1 MELTELKGIGKT
13 TADKLSTLGL
23 SEVMDLLFHLPLRYE
38 DKTKI
43 TPIEQL
49 QGFSYALV
57 EGEITKSYVT
67 RGGRPIL
74 VCEIDDGTGFMQLKF
89 FNFYYSQKIKMRAG
103 LRIRAY
109 GEVRHGMYG
118 MEIIHPEFSLG
129 EKQPALA
136 KTLTPIYPKSEG
148 ISQKLL
154 QKATAQAV
162 ELMQG
167 GTFELSELLPAD
179 WLAAQNM
186 PTLTAALAFVHSPP
200 PEADVLKLINQTHP
214 AQQRLKL
221 EEILAHFLAMHQAR
235 SAIEQLRALPLPI
248 DDAQAQRLLS
258 RLPFELTGAQQ
269 RVVQE
274 IHADMGLGHP
284 MQRLVQGDVGSG
296 KTVVAAL
303 AMQAALVHDKQAVM
317 MAPTEILAEQH
328 LLTLVD
334 YFPDRKV
341 AFLSGKIKGPK
352 RDEVLADIAGD
363 AEVIIG
369 THALFQADVHYRDLA
384 LVIIDEQHRF
394 GVHQRLML
402 KQKGQQSQAGSDGKT
417 EPQMPHN
424 LIMTATPIP
433 RTLAQIAYANL
444 DVSVIDELP
453 PNRKTINTVLLD
465 NQKMPQLADRIK
477 QACAK
482 GEQAYWVCTLIEES
496 EHLRAKAAQDTF
508 EELKAWFPDLS
519 VGLIHGRLKSEEKQ
533 AVMDQFKANE
543 LQLLVATTVIEVG
556 VDVPNAS
563 LMVIENAE
571 RLGLS
576 QLHQLR
582 GRVGRGNR
590 QSHCVLMYQAPL
602 SENAQIRLQTMRE
615 TNDGFKIAQ
624 QDLKLRG
631 PGEILGTRQKGSMEF
646 RFSNPEQDAELFQQ
660 AKAMAADLL
669 KTNPENCDAIIQR
682 WQKQAKVLAKV

>member
-13 TADKLSTLGL
+13 TATKLHDFGL
-23 SEVMDLLFHLPLRYE
+23 TSVMDLLFHLPLRYE

-43 TPIEQL
+43 TAIDDL
-49 QGFSYALV
+49 VGFSYAQV

-67 RGGRPIL
+67 QGRRPIL
-74 VCEIDDGTGFMQLKF
+74 VCEIDDGSQFMQLKF
-89 FNFYYSQKIKMRAG
+89 FNFYYSQKLKMKAG
-103 LRIRAY
+103 VHIRAY
-109 GEVRHGMYG
+109 GEVKHGMYG

-129 EKQPALA
+129 EDQPALA
-136 KTLTPIYPKSEG
+136 QSLTPIYPKSEG

-154 QKATAQAV
+154 QKAAAQAISMLQQGSI
-162 ELMQG
+162 EL
-167 GTFELSELLPAD
+167 TELLPND
-179 WLAAQNM
+179 WLEEQQM
-186 PTLTAALAFVHSPP
+186 PTLLNALMFVHKPP
-200 PEADVLKLINQTHP
+200 PDAEVRQLINHTHP
-214 AQQRLKL
+214 AQQRLKI

-235 SAIEQLRALPLPI
+235 TAIEQLNAPALPI
-248 DDAQAQRLLS
+248 EKADEQVLLT
-258 RLPFELTGAQQ
+258 RLPFELTGAQK
-269 RVVQE
+269 RVVNE
-274 IHADMGLGHP
+274 IHRDMSRSHP

-303 AMQAALVHDKQAVM
+303 AMQAALAHGKQAVM

-328 LLTLVD
+328 LLTLIE
-334 YFPDRKV
+334 YFPEQQV
-341 AFLSGKIKGPK
+341 VFLSGKIKGK
-352 RDEVLADIAGD
+352 VRTAVLSQIASS

-369 THALFQADVHYRDLA
+369 THALFQSDVVYRDLA

-402 KQKGQQSQAGSDGKT
+402 KNKGRAQKDATDQT
-417 EPQMPHN
+417 VPHN

-453 PNRKTINTVLLD
+453 PNRKVINTLLLD
-465 NQKMPQLADRIK
+465 NNKLPQLAERIRN
-477 QACAK
+477 ACDQ

-496 EHLRAKAAQDTF
+496 EHLRAKAAQDSYD
-508 EELKAWFPDLS
+508 ELKDWFPDLE
-519 VGLIHGRLKSEEKQ
+519 VGLVHGRLKSEEKQ
-533 AVMDQFKANE
+533 AVMDRFKANE
-543 LQLLVATTVIEVG
+543 IQLLVATTVIEVG

-582 GRVGRGNR
+582 GRVGRGAR

-602 SENAQIRLQTMRE
+602 SENAQVRLQTMRS
-615 TNDGFKIAQ
+615 TNDGFEIAR

-646 RFSNPEQDAELFQQ
+646 RFSNPEQDAALFKQ
-660 AKAMAADLL
+660 AKTMAAELMAKDPDVCE
-669 KTNPENCDAIIQR
+669 KIIQR
-682 WQKQAKVLAKV
+682 WQRQAQELAKV

>member
-1 MELTELKGIGKT
+1 MELTQLKGVGQT
-13 TADKLSTLGL
+13 TAEKLALLGITD
-23 SEVMDLLFHLPLRYE
+23 VMDLLFHLPLRYE
-38 DKTKI
+38 DKTRI
-43 TPIEQL
+43 TDIDAL
-49 QGFSYALV
+49 QNFSHAQV
-57 EGEITKSYVT
+57 EGVIVKSYVT
-67 RGGRPIL
+67 QGRRPIL
-74 VCEIDDGTGFMQLKF
+74 VCEIDDGSGVMQLKF

-109 GEVRHGMYG
+109 GEVKLGMYG
-118 MEIIHPEFSLG
+118 MEVIHPEFSLG
-129 EKQPALA
+129 DDQPPLA

-154 QKATAQAV
+154 QKAAAQAIA
-162 ELMQG
+162 LLNSG
-167 GTFELSELLPAD
+167 AFELAELLPED
-179 WLAAQNM
+179 WLATQQLPSLAD
-186 PTLTAALAFVHSPP
+186 ALVQVHTPP
-200 PEADVLKLINQTHP
+200 PEADMGQLMNMTHP
-214 AQQRLKL
+214 AQVRLKI

-235 SAIEQLRALPLPI
+235 TAIQQHQAVALPVSAEDTRPML
-248 DDAQAQRLLS
+248 QQ
-258 RLPFELTGAQQ
+258 LPFELTASQQ
-269 RVVQE
+269 RVVAE
-274 IHADMGLGHP
+274 IHQDLARPVP

-303 AMQAALVHDKQAVM
+303 AIQAALSHDKQAVM

-328 LLTLVD
+328 LLTLQS
-334 YFPDRKV
+334 YFPDHELV
-341 AFLSGKIKGPK
+341 YLSGKIKGQA
-352 RDEVLADIAGD
+352 RTEALAAIAGW
-363 AEVIIG
+363 ANIIVG
-369 THALFQADVHYRDLA
+369 THALFQADVEYRELA

-394 GVHQRLML
+394 GVHQRLQL
-402 KQKGQQSQAGSDGKT
+402 KHKGRLDDQL
-417 EPQMPHN
+417 PHN

-453 PNRKTINTVLLD
+453 PNRKVVNTVLLE
-465 NQKMPQLADRIK
+465 NSKMTQLAERIRN
-477 QACAK
+477 ACQR

-508 EELKAWFPDLS
+508 DELTEAFPDLT
-519 VGLIHGRLKSEEKQ
+519 VGLIHGRLKADDKQ
-533 AVMDQFKANE
+533 AVMDRFKANE
-543 LQLLVATTVIEVG
+543 IQLLVATTVIEVG

-563 LMVIENAE
+563 LMVIDNAE

-602 SENAQIRLQTMRE
+602 SENAQVRLQTMRS
-615 TNDGFKIAQ
+615 TNDGFEIAR

-646 RFSNPEQDAELFQQ
+646 RFSNPEQDARLF
-660 AKAMAADLL
+660 
-669 KTNPENCDAIIQR
+669 
-682 WQKQAKVLAKV
+682 KQAKQLAAGLIEERPEVCDQVISRWQRQAGELAKV

>member
-13 TADKLSTLGL
+13 TADKLIEFGL
-23 SEVMDLLFHLPLRYE
+23 SDVMDLLFHLPLRYE

-43 TPIEQL
+43 TAIDEL
-49 QGFSYALV
+49 VGFTYAQV

-67 RGGRPIL
+67 QGRRPIL
-74 VCEIDDGTGFMQLKF
+74 VCEIDDGTHFMQLKF
-89 FNFYYSQKIKMRAG
+89 FNFYYSQKIKMKTG
-103 LRIRAY
+103 MRIRAY
-109 GEVRHGMYG
+109 GEIKHGMHG

-129 EKQPALA
+129 DDQPVLA
-136 KTLTPIYPKSEG
+136 KALTPVYPKSEG

-154 QKATAQAV
+154 QKAAAQAV
-162 ELMQG
+162 QLLINGAFKLE
-167 GTFELSELLPAD
+167 ELLPSH
-179 WLAAQNM
+179 WLAKQQM
-186 PTLTAALAFVHSPP
+186 PTLTDALVFVHTPP
-200 PEADVLKLINQTHP
+200 ADADVTQLLNHSHP
-214 AQQRLKL
+214 AQQRLKI

-235 SAIEQLRALPLPI
+235 TAVEQLISPVLSVTPEQQQL
-248 DDAQAQRLLS
+248 LLS
-258 RLPFELTGAQQ
+258 RLPFELTGAQA
-269 RVVQE
+269 RVVAE
-274 IHADMGLGHP
+274 IHHDLSRNHP

-303 AMQAALVHDKQAVM
+303 AMQAALVQGKQAVM

-328 LLTLVD
+328 LLTLLD
-334 YFPDRKV
+334 YFPDKTV
-341 AFLSGKIKGPK
+341 VFLSGKIKGKP
-352 RDEVLADIAGD
+352 RQEVLAQIASEAD
-363 AEVIIG
+363 VVIG
-369 THALFQADVHYRDLA
+369 THALFQADVIYRDLA

-402 KQKGQQSQAGSDGKT
+402 KQKGQADGLV
-417 EPQMPHN
+417 PHS

-444 DVSVIDELP
+444 DISVIDELP
-453 PNRKTINTVLLD
+453 PNRKVINTVLLD
-465 NQKMPQLADRIK
+465 NKKMPLLADRIRN
-477 QACAK
+477 ACDK

-496 EHLRAKAAQDTF
+496 EHLRAKAAQDTY
-508 EELKAWFPDLS
+508 EELQEWFPDLE
-519 VGLIHGRLKSEEKQ
+519 VGLIHGRLKSADKQ
-533 AVMDQFKANE
+533 AVMDQFKANQI
-543 LQLLVATTVIEVG
+543 QLLIATTVIEVG

-602 SENAQIRLQTMRE
+602 SENAQVRLTTMRE
-615 TNDGFKIAQ
+615 TNDGFKIAR

-631 PGEILGTRQKGSMEF
+631 PGEVLGTRQKGSMEF
-646 RFSNPEQDAELFQQ
+646 RFSDPENDAALFIQ
-660 AKAMAADLL
+660 AKDMAANLMA
-669 KTNPENCDAIIQR
+669 TNPEVCEQIIQR
-682 WQKQAKVLAKV
+682 WQRQAHELAKV

>member
-1 MELTELKGIGKT
+1 MELTELKGIGKN
-13 TADKLSTLGL
+13 TAEKLSQLGIDG
-23 SEVMDLLFHLPLRYE
+23 VMDLLFHLPLRYE

-43 TPIEQL
+43 TPIEDL
-49 QGFSYALV
+49 IGFSYAQI
-57 EGEITKSYVT
+57 EGEIVKSYVT
-67 RGGRPIL
+67 QGRRPIL
-74 VCEIDDGTGFMQLKF
+74 VCEVDDGTEVMQLKF
-89 FNFYYSQKIKMRAG
+89 FNFYYSQKIKMSSG

-136 KTLTPIYPKSEG
+136 KSLTPIYPKSEG

-154 QKATAQAV
+154 QKATAQVV
-162 ELMQG
+162 ELLRKG
-167 GTFELSELLPAD
+167 GFDLQELLPAD
-179 WLAAQNM
+179 WLVKHQM
-186 PTLTAALAFVHSPP
+186 PTLFDALLFVHQPP
-200 PEADVLKLINQTHP
+200 PDADVSKLLDQTHP
-214 AQQRLKL
+214 AQQRLKI

-235 SAIEQLRALPLPI
+235 SAVEQLYAEALPI
-248 DDAQAQRLLS
+248 KDTQRKKLLA
-258 RLPFELTGAQQ
+258 RLPFQLTDAQN
-269 RVVQE
+269 RVVTE
-274 IHADMGLGHP
+274 IHEDMARNHP

-303 AMQAALVHDKQAVM
+303 AMQAALSHGKQSVM

-328 LLTLVD
+328 LITLKE
-334 YFPDRKV
+334 YFPDENLV
-341 AFLSGKIKGPK
+341 FLSGKAKGLH
-352 RDEVLADIAGD
+352 RAEILGQIAKE
-363 AEVIIG
+363 ARIIIG
-369 THALFQADVHYRDLA
+369 THALFQADVEYHDLA

-394 GVHQRLML
+394 GVHQRLKL
-402 KQKGQQSQAGSDGKT
+402 KQKGQTDHN
-417 EPQMPHN
+417 MPHN

-444 DVSVIDELP
+444 DISVIDELP
-453 PNRKTINTVLLD
+453 PNRKVINTLLLD
-465 NQKMPQLADRIK
+465 NQKMPQLADRIRH
-477 QACAK
+477 ACER

-496 EHLRAKAAQDTF
+496 EHLRAKAAEDTF
-508 EELKAWFPDLS
+508 VALKEWFPDMEI
-519 VGLIHGRLKSEEKQ
+519 GLIHGRLKSEEKQ
-533 AVMDQFKANE
+533 LIMNRFKANE
-543 LQLLVATTVIEVG
+543 IQLLIATTVIEVG

-590 QSHCVLMYQAPL
+590 QSHCVLMYQSPL
-602 SENAQIRLQTMRE
+602 TENAQIRLQTMRE

-646 RFSNPEQDAELFQQ
+646 RFSNPEQDAQLFEQ
-660 AKAMAADLL
+660 AKIMAKELL
-669 KTNPENCDAIIQR
+669 KNQPGICKKIILR
-682 WQKQAKVLAKV
+682 WQKQAKELAKV

>member
-13 TADKLSTLGL
+13 TAEKLLTLGL
-23 SEVMDLLFHLPLRYE
+23 SDVMDLLFHLPLRYE
-38 DKTKI
+38 DKTRI
-43 TPIEQL
+43 TDIGAL
-49 QGFSYALV
+49 VGFQYAQV
-57 EGEITKSYVT
+57 EGEIVKSYVT
-67 RGGRPIL
+67 QGRRPIL
-74 VCEIDDGTGFMQLKF
+74 VCEIDDGTAVMQLKF

-103 LRIRAY
+103 TRIRAY
-109 GEVRHGMYG
+109 GEIRHGMYG

-129 EKQPALA
+129 DKQPALA
-136 KTLTPIYPKSEG
+136 RSLTPIYPKSEG
-148 ISQKLL
+148 VSQKLL
-154 QKATAQAV
+154 QKAAAQAV
-162 ELMQG
+162 CLMASGQ
-167 GTFELSELLPAD
+167 FDLVELLPAD
-179 WLAAQNM
+179 WLAEQQM
-186 PTLTAALAFVHSPP
+186 PILTDALSFVHQPP
-200 PEADVLKLINQTHP
+200 PDADVLQLLNQTHP
-214 AQQRLKL
+214 AQQRLKI

-235 SAIEQLRALPLPI
+235 TAIEQLNAPWL
-248 DDAQAQRLLS
+248 AVSAEQTQQLLT
-258 RLPFELTGAQQ
+258 RLPFELTSAQN
-269 RVVQE
+269 RVVAE
-274 IHADMGLGHP
+274 IHQDLGRNHP

-303 AMQAALVHDKQAVM
+303 AMQAALVHGKQAVM

-334 YFPDRKV
+334 YFPDKKV
-341 AFLSGKIKGPK
+341 VFLSGKIKGQA
-352 RDEVLADIAGD
+352 RTEVLAAIAAD
-363 AEVIIG
+363 ADVIIG
-369 THALFQADVHYRDLA
+369 THALFQADVVYRDLA

-402 KQKGQQSQAGSDGKT
+402 KQKGQASVDNTNAL
-417 EPQMPHN
+417 MPHN

-444 DVSVIDELP
+444 DISVIDELP
-453 PNRKTINTVLLD
+453 PNRKVINTVLLD
-465 NQKMPQLADRIK
+465 NQKMQQLAERIRH
-477 QACAK
+477 ACGQ

-496 EHLRAKAAQDTF
+496 EHMRAKAAQDTF
-508 EELKAWFPDLS
+508 EELKDWFPDLS
-519 VGLIHGRLKSEEKQ
+519 VGLIHGRLKSDEKQ
-533 AVMDQFKANE
+533 AVMDRFKANQI
-543 LQLLVATTVIEVG
+543 QLLVATTVIEVG

-602 SENAQIRLQTMRE
+602 TENAQVRLTTMRE
-615 TNDGFKIAQ
+615 TNDGFKIAR

-646 RFSNPEQDAELFQQ
+646 RFSNPEQDAALFQQ
-660 AKAMAADLL
+660 AKGMAADLL
-669 KTNPENCDAIIQR
+669 KSNPAACEQIIQR
-682 WQKQAKVLAKV
+682 WQRNAQELAKV

>member
-13 TADKLSTLGL
+13 TAEKLAQLGIDG
-23 SEVMDLLFHLPLRYE
+23 VMDLLFHLPIRYE

-43 TPIEQL
+43 TPIEDL
-49 QGFSYALV
+49 VGFSYAQI
-57 EGEITKSYVT
+57 EGEIVKSYVT
-67 RGGRPIL
+67 QGRRPIL
-74 VCEIDDGTGFMQLKF
+74 VCEVDDGTEVMQLKF
-89 FNFYYSQKIKMRAG
+89 FNFYYSQKIKMRSG
-103 LRIRAY
+103 MRIRAY
-109 GEVRHGMYG
+109 GEVKHGMYG

-136 KTLTPIYPKSEG
+136 HSLTPIYPKSEG

-154 QKATAQAV
+154 QKATAQAI
-162 ELMQG
+162 ELLKKGEFNLQ
-167 GTFELSELLPAD
+167 ELLPDD
-179 WLAAQNM
+179 WLAQQLM
-186 PTLTAALAFVHSPP
+186 PTLYDALLFVHQPSPD
-200 PEADVLKLINQTHP
+200 ADVMKLLNQTHP
-214 AQQRLKL
+214 AQQRLKI

-235 SAIEQLRALPLPI
+235 TAVEKLLAQTLPI
-248 DDAQAQRLLS
+248 SAEHKHKLLD
-258 RLPFELTGAQQ
+258 RLPFQLTGAQQ
-269 RVVQE
+269 RVVSE
-274 IHADMGLGHP
+274 IHQDMARNHP

-303 AMQAALVHDKQAVM
+303 AMQAALSHGKQAVM

-328 LLTLVD
+328 LITLQE
-334 YFPDRKV
+334 YFPDEHLV
-341 AFLSGKIKGPK
+341 FLSGKIKGQQ
-352 RDEVLADIAGD
+352 RIEVLTQIAGK
-363 AEVIIG
+363 ANIIIG
-369 THALFQADVHYRDLA
+369 THALFQADVEYRDLA

-394 GVHQRLML
+394 GVHQRLLL
-402 KQKGQQSQAGSDGKT
+402 KQKGQVENT
-417 EPQMPHN
+417 IPHN

-444 DVSVIDELP
+444 DISVIDELP
-453 PNRKTINTVLLD
+453 PNRKVINTLLLD
-465 NQKMPQLADRIK
+465 NQKMPQLADRIRH
-477 QACAK
+477 ACER

-496 EHLRAKAAQDTF
+496 EHLRAKAAEDTF
-508 EELKAWFPDLS
+508 EELKEWFPDIEI
-519 VGLIHGRLKSEEKQ
+519 GLIHGRLKSEEKQ
-533 AVMDQFKANE
+533 QIMNRFKANE
-543 LQLLVATTVIEVG
+543 IQLLIATTVIEVG

-590 QSHCVLMYQAPL
+590 QSHCVLMYQSPL
-602 SENAQIRLQTMRE
+602 TENAQIRLQTMRE

-646 RFSNPEQDAELFQQ
+646 RFSNPEQDAELFKQ
-660 AKAMAADLL
+660 AKSMAKDLL
-669 KTNPENCDAIIQR
+669 KDKPETCEKIIQR
-682 WQKQAKVLAKV
+682 WQKQAKELAKV

>member
-13 TADKLSTLGL
+13 TADKLQKFGL
-23 SEVMDLLFHLPLRYE
+23 SDVMDMLFHLPLRYE

-43 TPIEQL
+43 TAIEDL
-49 QGFSYALV
+49 VGFSFAQV

-67 RGGRPIL
+67 QGRRPIL
-74 VCEIDDGTGFMQLKF
+74 VIEIDDGTQFMQLKF
-89 FNFYYSQKIKMRAG
+89 FNFYYSQKIKMKTG
-103 LRIRAY
+103 MRIRAY
-109 GEVRHGMYG
+109 GEIKHGMHG

-129 EKQPALA
+129 EKQPKLA
-136 KTLTPIYPKSEG
+136 KSLTPIYPKSEG

-154 QKATAQAV
+154 QKAAAQAILLL
-162 ELMQG
+162 EQG
-167 GTFELSELLPAD
+167 AFKLDELLPTP
-179 WLAAQNM
+179 WLSAQEM
-186 PTLTAALAFVHSPP
+186 PTLSEALKFVHRPP
-200 PEADVLKLINQTHP
+200 PDADVMKLLNHTHP
-214 AQQRLKL
+214 AQQRLKI

-235 SAIEQLRALPLPI
+235 TAVEKLNAPELTITDEQKL
-248 DDAQAQRLLS
+248 QLLN
-258 RLPFELTGAQQ
+258 RLPFELTAAQK
-269 RVVQE
+269 RVVNE
-274 IHADMGLGHP
+274 IHQDLVRNHP

-303 AMQAALVHDKQAVM
+303 AMQAALANGQQTVM

-328 LLTLVD
+328 LLTLNEYFVD
-334 YFPDRKV
+334 KKV
-341 AFLSGKIKGPK
+341 VFLSGKIKGAA
-352 RDEVLADIAGD
+352 RIEVLAQIASD
-363 AEVIIG
+363 ADVIIG
-369 THALFQADVHYRDLA
+369 THALFQSDVVYRDLA

-402 KQKGQQSQAGSDGKT
+402 KQKGQSSHENNKNLV
-417 EPQMPHN
+417 PHS

-444 DVSVIDELP
+444 DISVIDELP
-453 PNRKTINTVLLD
+453 PNRKVINTVLLD
-465 NQKMPQLADRIK
+465 NSKMPQLAERIRH
-477 QACAK
+477 ACDN

-496 EHLRAKAAQDTF
+496 EHLRAKAAQDTY
-508 EELKAWFPDLS
+508 EELKDWFPDLE
-519 VGLIHGRLKSEEKQ
+519 VGLIHGRLKSDDKQ
-533 AVMDQFKANE
+533 AVMDRFKANE
-543 LQLLVATTVIEVG
+543 IQLLIATTVIEVG

-602 SENAQIRLQTMRE
+602 SENAQIRLTTMRE
-615 TNDGFKIAQ
+615 TNDGFKIAR

-646 RFSNPEQDAELFQQ
+646 RFSNPEQDAELFKQ
-660 AKAMAADLL
+660 AKTMASDLM
-669 KTNPENCDAIIQR
+669 KENPEVCEKIIQR
-682 WQKQAKVLAKV
+682 WQRQAGELAKV

>member
-1 MELTELKGIGKT
+1 MSMELTELKGIGKT
-13 TADKLSTLGL
+13 TAEKLLQLGL
-23 SEVMDLLFHLPLRYE
+23 ADVMDLLFHLPLRYE
-38 DKTKI
+38 DKTRI
-43 TPIEQL
+43 TPIDEL
-49 QGFSYALV
+49 KGFSYAQV

-67 RGGRPIL
+67 QGRRPIL
-74 VCEIDDGTGFMQLKF
+74 VCEIDDGSQFMQLKF

-103 LRIRAY
+103 VKIRAY
-109 GEVRHGMYG
+109 GEVKHGLHG

-129 EKQPALA
+129 DKQPKLA
-136 KTLTPIYPKSEG
+136 RSLTPIYPKSEG

-154 QKATAQAV
+154 QKAASQALV
-162 ELMQG
+162 LLEQG
-167 GTFELSELLPAD
+167 TLQLDELLPGE
-179 WLAAQNM
+179 WLASKQM
-186 PTLTAALAFVHSPP
+186 PTLTEALLFVHRPP
-200 PEADVLKLINQTHP
+200 PEADVSQLLRQTHP
-214 AQQRLKL
+214 AQQRLKT

-235 SAIEQLRALPLPI
+235 TAVQQLNAPSLPI
-248 DDAQAQRLLS
+248 TATQSKQILDI
-258 RLPFELTGAQQ
+258 LPFKLTNAQQ
-269 RVVQE
+269 RVVDE
-274 IHADMGLGHP
+274 IHQDMSNNHP

-303 AMQAALVHDKQAVM
+303 AIQAALTHGKQAVM

-328 LLTLVD
+328 LLTLQA
-334 YFPDRKV
+334 YFPKQRLV
-341 AFLSGKIKGPK
+341 FLSGKIKGKP
-352 RDEVLADIAGD
+352 RQAALNQIDGE
-363 AEVIIG
+363 AEIIIG

-402 KQKGQQSQAGSDGKT
+402 KQKGQSA
-417 EPQMPHN
+417 EELPHS

-444 DVSVIDELP
+444 DISVIDELP
-453 PNRKTINTVLLD
+453 PNRKVINTVLLD
-465 NQKMPQLADRIK
+465 NQKMPVLADRIRH
-477 QACAK
+477 ACEQ

-496 EHLRAKAAQDTF
+496 EHMRAKAAQDTF
-508 EELKAWFPDLS
+508 EELKEWFPDLQ
-519 VGLIHGRLKSEEKQ
+519 VGLIHGRLKSDDKQ

-543 LQLLVATTVIEVG
+543 IQLLVATTVIEVG

-602 SENAQIRLQTMRE
+602 SENAQIRLSTMRE
-615 TNDGFKIAQ
+615 SNDGFHIAR

-646 RFSNPEQDAELFQQ
+646 RFSNPEQDAELFKQ
-660 AKAMAADLL
+660 AKSMAADLMAQ
-669 KTNPENCDAIIQR
+669 NPAVCEQIILR
-682 WQKQAKVLAKV
+682 WQKQAQELAKV

>member
-1 MELTELKGIGKT
+1 MELTELKGVGKT
-13 TADKLSTLGL
+13 TAEKLKAFGL
-23 SEVMDLLFHLPLRYE
+23 TGVMDLLFHLPLRYE
-38 DKTKI
+38 DKTKLTDI
-43 TPIEQL
+43 DELT
-49 QGFSYALV
+49 GFGYAQV
-57 EGEITKSYVT
+57 EGTIAKSYVT
-67 RGGRPIL
+67 QGRRPIL
-74 VCEIDDGTGFMQLKF
+74 VCEIDDGTASMQLKF

-103 LRIRAY
+103 MRIRAY
-109 GEVRHGMYG
+109 GEVKHGMYG

-129 EKQPALA
+129 DQQPALA
-136 KTLTPIYPKSEG
+136 KALTPIYPKSEG

-154 QKATAQAV
+154 QKAAKQA
-162 ELMQG
+162 LTLLHQG
-167 GTFELSELLPAD
+167 VFDLAELLPAD
-179 WLAAQNM
+179 WLQTQQM
-186 PTLTAALAFVHSPP
+186 PTLTEALCFVHQPP
-200 PEADVLKLINQTHP
+200 AGADVMQLLNHTHP
-214 AQQRLKL
+214 AQQRLKI

-235 SAIEQLRALPLPI
+235 TAVEQLHAPYLPVSDSATQTIL
-248 DDAQAQRLLS
+248 DL
-258 RLPFELTGAQQ
+258 LPFKLTGAQA
-269 RVVQE
+269 RVVGE
-274 IHADMGLGHP
+274 IHHDLARNHP

-303 AMQAALVHDKQAVM
+303 AMQAALIHNKQAVM

-328 LLTLVD
+328 MLTLAT
-334 YFPDRKV
+334 YFPSQHMV
-341 AFLSGKIKGPK
+341 FLSGKIKGK
-352 RDEVLADIAGD
+352 ARTEVLAEIAGEAD
-363 AEVIIG
+363 IIIG
-369 THALFQADVHYRDLA
+369 THALFQADVVYRDLA

-402 KQKGQQSQAGSDGKT
+402 KQKGQSDDLT
-417 EPQMPHN
+417 PHS

-453 PNRKTINTVLLD
+453 PNRKEINTVLLD
-465 NQKMPQLADRIK
+465 NNKMPQLAERIR
-477 QACAK
+477 QACDR

-496 EHLRAKAAQDTF
+496 EHLRAKAAQDTY
-508 EELKAWFPDLS
+508 EELKDWFPDLE
-519 VGLIHGRLKSEEKQ
+519 VGLIHGRLKSDDKQ
-533 AVMDQFKANE
+533 AVMDRFKRNE
-543 LQLLVATTVIEVG
+543 IQLLIATTVIEVG

-602 SENAQIRLQTMRE
+602 SQNAQVRLSTMRE
-615 TNDGFKIAQ
+615 TNDGFKIAR

-646 RFSNPEQDAELFQQ
+646 RFSDPENDAELFKQ
-660 AKAMAADLL
+660 AKTMAADLISQ
-669 KTNPENCDAIIQR
+669 NPEVCEQIILR
-682 WQKQAKVLAKV
+682 WQRQAQELAKV

>member
-1 MELTELKGIGKT
+1 MELTDLKGIGQT
-13 TADKLSTLGL
+13 TAEKLLALGL
-23 SEVMDLLFHLPLRYE
+23 SEVIDLLFHLPLRYE
-38 DKTKI
+38 DKTRL
-43 TPIEQL
+43 TPIDEL
-49 QGFSYALV
+49 VGFRYAQV
-57 EGEITKSYVT
+57 EGEIVKSYVT
-67 RGGRPIL
+67 QGRRPIL
-74 VCEIDDGTGFMQLKF
+74 VCEIDDGSACMQLKF

-109 GEVRHGMYG
+109 GEVRDGMYG

-129 EKQPALA
+129 AKQPALA
-136 KTLTPIYPKSEG
+136 KSLTPIYPKSEG

-154 QKATAQAV
+154 QKAAAQAIQM
-162 ELMQG
+162 LQDG
-167 GTFELSELLPAD
+167 AFELDELLPAD
-179 WLAAQNM
+179 WLAAQAM
-186 PTLTAALAFVHSPP
+186 PTLVEALQFVHSPP
-200 PEADVLKLINQTHP
+200 PDADVLQLINHTHP

-235 SAIEQLRALPLPI
+235 TAIQQLNAPRLIMAPG
-248 DDAQAQRLLS
+248 QAQGVMSL
-258 RLPFELTGAQQ
+258 LPFELTGAQQ

-274 IHADMGLGHP
+274 IHQDMALNHP

-303 AMQAALVHDKQAVM
+303 AMQAALVHGKQAVM

-328 LLTLVD
+328 LLTLSE
-334 YFPDRKV
+334 YFPDREVVFLAGKV
-341 AFLSGKIKGPK
+341 KGQA
-352 RDEVLADIAGD
+352 RAEVLAAIAGT

-369 THALFQADVHYRDLA
+369 THALFQADVQYRDLA

-394 GVHQRLML
+394 GVHQRLLL
-402 KQKGQQSQAGSDGKT
+402 KQKGQASEDNT
-417 EPQMPHN
+417 EQLMPHN

-453 PNRKTINTVLLD
+453 PNRKTINTLLLD
-465 NQKMPQLADRIK
+465 NQKMPQLAERIK
-477 QACAK
+477 QACAG

-508 EELKAWFPDLS
+508 AELQEWFPDLQ
-519 VGLIHGRLKSEEKQ
+519 VGLIHGRLKGDEKQ
-533 AVMDQFKANE
+533 AVMDRFKANQI
-543 LQLLVATTVIEVG
+543 QLLVATTVIEVG

-563 LMVIENAE
+563 LMVIDNAE

-602 SENAQIRLQTMRE
+602 SENAQVRLSTMRE
-615 TNDGFKIAQ
+615 TNDGFQIAQ

-646 RFSNPEQDAELFQQ
+646 RFSNPEQDAALFQQ
-660 AKAMAADLL
+660 AKGMAADLL
-669 KTNPENCDAIIQR
+669 ACNPQACEQLIQR
-682 WQKQAKVLAKV
+682 WQKQAQLLAKV

>member
-1 MELTELKGIGKT
+1 MELTDLKGIGQT
-13 TADKLSTLGL
+13 TAEKLQTLGL
-23 SEVMDLLFHLPLRYE
+23 FEVIDLLFHLPLRYE
-38 DKTKI
+38 DKTRI
-43 TPIEQL
+43 TPIDEL
-49 QGFSYALV
+49 VGFRYAQV
-57 EGEITKSYVT
+57 EGEIVKSYVT
-67 RGGRPIL
+67 QGRRPIL
-74 VCEIDDGTGFMQLKF
+74 VCEIDDGSACMQLKF

-109 GEVRHGMYG
+109 GEVRDGMYG

-129 EKQPALA
+129 AKQPALA

-154 QKATAQAV
+154 QKAAAQAIQY
-162 ELMQG
+162 LQAG
-167 GTFELSELLPAD
+167 AFELTELLPAD
-179 WLAAQNM
+179 WLAEQAM
-186 PTLTAALAFVHSPP
+186 PTLVDALQFVHRPP
-200 PEADVLKLINQTHP
+200 PDADVLQLTNQTHP

-235 SAIEQLRALPLPI
+235 TAIEQLSAPQLVI
-248 DDAQAQRLLS
+248 DHSHTELLLS
-258 RLPFELTGAQQ
+258 RLPFALTGAQQ

-274 IHADMGLGHP
+274 IHQDMGLNHP

-303 AMQAALVHDKQAVM
+303 AMQAALVHGKQAVM

-328 LLTLVD
+328 LLTLAD
-334 YFPDRKV
+334 YFADRQV
-341 AFLSGKIKGPK
+341 VFLSGKIKGQA
-352 RDEVLADIAGD
+352 RAEVLAAIAGD

-402 KQKGQQSQAGSDGKT
+402 KQKGQTSEHNT
-417 EPQMPHN
+417 EQLMPHN

-453 PNRKTINTVLLD
+453 PNRKTINTLLLD
-465 NQKMPQLADRIK
+465 NQKMPQLAERIK
-477 QACAK
+477 QACAG

-508 EELKAWFPDLS
+508 EELQAWFPDLQ
-519 VGLIHGRLKSEEKQ
+519 VGLIHGRLKSDEKQ
-533 AVMDQFKANE
+533 AVMDRFKANE
-543 LQLLVATTVIEVG
+543 IQLLVATTVIEVG

-563 LMVIENAE
+563 LMVIDNAE

-602 SENAQIRLQTMRE
+602 SQNAQVRLSTMRE
-615 TNDGFKIAQ
+615 TNDGFQIAQ

-646 RFSNPEQDAELFQQ
+646 RFSNPEQDAALFQT
-660 AKAMAADLL
+660 AKGLAAELL
-669 KTNPENCDAIIQR
+669 KSNPDACDQLIQR
-682 WQKQAKVLAKV
+682 WQKQAQVLAKV

>member
-13 TADKLSTLGL
+13 TAVKLQEFGL
-23 SEVMDLLFHLPLRYE
+23 TDVMDLLFHLPLRYE

-43 TPIEQL
+43 TAIDKL
-49 QGFSYALV
+49 TGFSYAQV

-67 RGGRPIL
+67 QGRRPIL
-74 VCEIDDGTGFMQLKF
+74 VCEIDDGSQFMQLKF
-89 FNFYYSQKIKMRAG
+89 FNFYYSQKIKMKTG
-103 LRIRAY
+103 VRIRAY
-109 GEVRHGMYG
+109 GEIKHGMYG
-118 MEIIHPEFSLG
+118 MEIIHPEFTLG
-129 EKQPALA
+129 EEQPALA
-136 KTLTPIYPKSEG
+136 QSLTPIYPKSEG

-154 QKATAQAV
+154 QKAAAQAITLL
-162 ELMQG
+162 EQG
-167 GTFELSELLPAD
+167 AFKLDELLPAQ
-179 WLAAQNM
+179 WLSAQQM
-186 PTLTAALAFVHSPP
+186 PTLSDALKFVHKPP
-200 PEADVLKLINQTHP
+200 PDADVMKLLNHTHP
-214 AQQRLKL
+214 AQQRLKI

-235 SAIEQLRALPLPI
+235 SAIERLNAPLMPI
-248 DDAQAQRLLS
+248 NKMQKQQLLS
-258 RLPFELTGAQQ
+258 RLPFELTGAQH
-269 RVVQE
+269 RVVNE
-274 IHADMGLGHP
+274 IHHDLARNHP

-303 AMQAALVHDKQAVM
+303 SIQAALVHGKQAVM

-328 LLTLVD
+328 LLTLKD
-334 YFPDRKV
+334 YFPEHEV
-341 AFLSGKIKGPK
+341 VFLSGKIKGK
-352 RDEVLADIAGD
+352 IRTEVLAKIASSAD
-363 AEVIIG
+363 VIIG
-369 THALFQADVHYRDLA
+369 THALFQADVIYRNLA

-402 KQKGQQSQAGSDGKT
+402 KQKGQANDLT
-417 EPQMPHN
+417 PHS

-444 DVSVIDELP
+444 DISVIDELP
-453 PNRKTINTVLLD
+453 PNRKVINTVLLD
-465 NQKMPQLADRIK
+465 NHKMPQLAERIRH
-477 QACAK
+477 ACDK

-508 EELKAWFPDLS
+508 EELKDWFPDLE
-519 VGLIHGRLKSEEKQ
+519 VGLIHGRLKSDDKQ
-533 AVMDQFKANE
+533 AVMDRFKANE
-543 LQLLVATTVIEVG
+543 IQLLIATTVIEVG

-602 SENAQIRLQTMRE
+602 SENAQVRLTTMRE
-615 TNDGFKIAQ
+615 TNDGFKIAR

-646 RFSNPEQDAELFQQ
+646 RFSNPEQDAVLFKQ
-660 AKAMAADLL
+660 AKSMAADLL
-669 KTNPENCDAIIQR
+669 QSNPDVCEKIIQR
-682 WQKQAKVLAKV
+682 WQRQAQELAKV

>member
-1 MELTELKGIGKT
+1 MELTELKGIGKN
-13 TADKLSTLGL
+13 TAEKLSQLGIDG
-23 SEVMDLLFHLPLRYE
+23 VMDLLFHLPLRYE

-43 TPIEQL
+43 TPIEDL
-49 QGFSYALV
+49 VGFSYTQI
-57 EGEITKSYVT
+57 EGEIVKSYVT
-67 RGGRPIL
+67 QGRRPIL
-74 VCEIDDGTGFMQLKF
+74 VCEVDDGTEVMQLKF
-89 FNFYYSQKIKMRAG
+89 FNFYYSQKIKMRSG

-136 KTLTPIYPKSEG
+136 KSLTPIYPKSEG

-154 QKATAQAV
+154 QKATAQVV
-162 ELMQG
+162 ELLRKG
-167 GTFELSELLPAD
+167 GFDLQELLPAD
-179 WLAAQNM
+179 WLVKHQM
-186 PTLTAALAFVHSPP
+186 PTLFDALLFVHLPP
-200 PEADVLKLINQTHP
+200 PDADVSKLLNQTHP
-214 AQQRLKL
+214 AQQRLKI

-235 SAIEQLRALPLPI
+235 SAVERLYAEALPI
-248 DDAQAQRLLS
+248 KDTQRKKLLA
-258 RLPFELTGAQQ
+258 RLPFQLTDAQN
-269 RVVQE
+269 RVVTE
-274 IHADMGLGHP
+274 IHEDMARNHP

-303 AMQAALVHDKQAVM
+303 AMQAALSHGKQSVM

-328 LLTLVD
+328 LITLKE
-334 YFPDRKV
+334 YFPDENLV
-341 AFLSGKIKGPK
+341 FLSGKAKGLH
-352 RDEVLADIAGD
+352 RAEILGQIAKE
-363 AEVIIG
+363 ARIIIG
-369 THALFQADVHYRDLA
+369 THALFQADVEYHDLA

-394 GVHQRLML
+394 GVHQRLKL
-402 KQKGQQSQAGSDGKT
+402 KQKGQTDHN
-417 EPQMPHN
+417 MPHN

-444 DVSVIDELP
+444 DISVIDELP
-453 PNRKTINTVLLD
+453 PNRKVINTLLLD
-465 NQKMPQLADRIK
+465 NQKMPQLADRIRH
-477 QACAK
+477 ACER

-496 EHLRAKAAQDTF
+496 EHLRAKAAEDTF
-508 EELKAWFPDLS
+508 VALKEWFPDMEI
-519 VGLIHGRLKSEEKQ
+519 GLIHGRLKSEEKQ
-533 AVMDQFKANE
+533 LIMNRFKANE
-543 LQLLVATTVIEVG
+543 IQLLIATTVIEVG

-590 QSHCVLMYQAPL
+590 QSHCVLMYQSPL
-602 SENAQIRLQTMRE
+602 TENAQIRLQTMRE

-646 RFSNPEQDAELFQQ
+646 RFSNPEQDAQLFEQ
-660 AKAMAADLL
+660 AKIMAKELL
-669 KTNPENCDAIIQR
+669 KNQPGICKKIILR
-682 WQKQAKVLAKV
+682 WQKQAKELAKV

>member
-1 MELTELKGIGKT
+1 MELTELKGIGQT
-13 TADKLSTLGL
+13 TAIKLQEFGL
-23 SEVMDLLFHLPLRYE
+23 TDVMDLLFHLPLRYE

-43 TPIEQL
+43 TDIDDL
-49 QGFSYALV
+49 VGFSYAQV

-67 RGGRPIL
+67 QGRRPIL
-74 VCEIDDGTGFMQLKF
+74 VCEIDDGSGFMQLKF
-89 FNFYYSQKIKMRAG
+89 FNFYYSQKIKMKAG
-103 LRIRAY
+103 MRIRAY
-109 GEVRHGMYG
+109 GEVKHGMYG

-129 EKQPALA
+129 DKQPSLA
-136 KTLTPIYPKSEG
+136 ESLTPIYPKSEG

-154 QKATAQAV
+154 QKAAAQAIN
-162 ELMQG
+162 LLQQG
-167 GTFELSELLPAD
+167 AFQLDELLPAQ
-179 WLAAQNM
+179 WLSVQRM
-186 PTLTAALAFVHSPP
+186 PTLTDALRFVHKPP
-200 PEADVLKLINQTHP
+200 PDADVVKLMNHTHP
-214 AQQRLKL
+214 AQQRLKI

-235 SAIEQLRALPLPI
+235 TAVQQLKAPQLPI
-248 DDAQAQRLLS
+248 TAEQKQQLLS
-258 RLPFELTGAQQ
+258 RLPFELTGAQR
-269 RVVQE
+269 RVVDE
-274 IHADMGLGHP
+274 IHQDMALNHP

-303 AMQAALVHDKQAVM
+303 AMQAALAQGKQAVM

-328 LLTLVD
+328 LLTLVE
-334 YFPDRKV
+334 YFPDQQV
-341 AFLSGKIKGPK
+341 VFLSGKIKGK
-352 RDEVLADIAGD
+352 TRIETLEKIASS
-363 AEVIIG
+363 ANVIIG
-369 THALFQADVHYRDLA
+369 THALFQADVVYRDLA

-402 KQKGQQSQAGSDGKT
+402 KKKGQAQNDQA
-417 EPQMPHN
+417 EELVPHS

-453 PNRKTINTVLLD
+453 PNRKVINTVLLD
-465 NQKMPQLADRIK
+465 NNKLPQLADRIRK
-477 QACAK
+477 ACDK

-496 EHLRAKAAQDTF
+496 EHLRAKAAQDTY
-508 EELKAWFPDLS
+508 EELQDWFPDLE
-519 VGLIHGRLKSEEKQ
+519 VGLIHGRLKSDDKQ
-533 AVMDQFKANE
+533 AVMDRFKANE
-543 LQLLVATTVIEVG
+543 IQLLIATTVIEVG

-602 SENAQIRLQTMRE
+602 SENAQVRLQTMRE
-615 TNDGFKIAQ
+615 TNDGFKIAE
-624 QDLKLRG
+624 QDLRLRG

-646 RFSNPEQDAELFQQ
+646 RFSNPEQDAELFKQ
-660 AKAMAADLL
+660 ARSMAADLMVQS
-669 KTNPENCDAIIQR
+669 PAVCEQIIQR
-682 WQKQAKVLAKV
+682 WQRQAQELAKV

>member
-1 MELTELKGIGKT
+1 MELTDLKGIGQT
-13 TADKLSTLGL
+13 TAEKLQTLGL
-23 SEVMDLLFHLPLRYE
+23 SEVIDLLFHLPLRYE
-38 DKTKI
+38 DKTRI
-43 TPIEQL
+43 TPIDEL
-49 QGFSYALV
+49 IGFRYAQV
-57 EGEITKSYVT
+57 EGEIVKSYVT
-67 RGGRPIL
+67 QGRRPIL
-74 VCEIDDGTGFMQLKF
+74 VCEIDDGNACMQLKF

-109 GEVRHGMYG
+109 GEVRDGMYG

-129 EKQPALA
+129 AKQPALA

-154 QKATAQAV
+154 QKATGQAIQY
-162 ELMQG
+162 LQAG
-167 GTFELSELLPAD
+167 AFELAELLPAA
-179 WLAAQNM
+179 WLAERAM
-186 PTLTAALAFVHSPP
+186 PTLVDALQFVHRPP
-200 PEADVLKLINQTHP
+200 ADADVSQLLNQTHP

-235 SAIEQLRALPLPI
+235 TAIEQHNAPPMAI
-248 DDAQAQRLLS
+248 DQQHTQSLLS
-258 RLPFELTGAQQ
+258 RLPFELTGAQR

-274 IHADMGLGHP
+274 IHRDMGLNHP

-303 AMQAALVHDKQAVM
+303 AMQAALAHGKQAVM

-328 LLTLVD
+328 LLTLGG
-334 YFPDRKV
+334 YFPDRQV
-341 AFLSGKIKGPK
+341 VFLSGKIKGQA
-352 RDEVLADIAGD
+352 RAEVLALIAGD

-402 KQKGQQSQAGSDGKT
+402 KQKGQTSELNSD
-417 EPQMPHN
+417 QWMPHN

-465 NQKMPQLADRIK
+465 NQKMPQLAERIR
-477 QACAK
+477 QACAG

-508 EELKAWFPDLS
+508 EELQEWFPDLQ
-519 VGLIHGRLKSEEKQ
+519 VGLIHGRLKSDEKQ
-533 AVMDQFKANE
+533 AVMDRFKANE
-543 LQLLVATTVIEVG
+543 IHLLVATTVIEVG

-563 LMVIENAE
+563 LMVIDNAE

-602 SENAQIRLQTMRE
+602 SENAQVRLSTMRE
-615 TNDGFKIAQ
+615 TNDGFIIAQ

-646 RFSNPEQDAELFQQ
+646 RFSNPEQDAALFQQ
-660 AKAMAADLL
+660 AKGLAVELL
-669 KTNPENCDAIIQR
+669 DSNPLACDQLIQR
-682 WQKQAKVLAKV
+682 WQKQAQVLAKV